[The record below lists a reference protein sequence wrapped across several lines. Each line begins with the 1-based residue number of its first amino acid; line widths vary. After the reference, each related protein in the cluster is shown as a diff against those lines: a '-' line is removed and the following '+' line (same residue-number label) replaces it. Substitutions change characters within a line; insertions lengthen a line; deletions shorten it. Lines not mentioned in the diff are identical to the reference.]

1 MSNVANFCNIWK
13 VSLHLYVFITWSFS
27 KYMFSFFLCVHNFCL
42 SYVSKFEALKNPSMF
57 LFPFY
62 SLELSYILKIV
73 MFYVCQYTSLICMY
87 YGCKLQ
93 NRNFWNVIEDV
104 IIIMR
109 CTWNFI
115 ATILSLQNTFFCLFS
130 SKLLSIQVDIKD
142 SWSRFR
148 INDFQGIWPILFKV
162 FKDKSS

>member
-1 MSNVANFCNIWK
+1 LGSFITSNVANFCNIWK
-13 VSLHLYVFITWSFS
+13 VSLHPYVFITRSFS
-27 KYMFSFFLCVHNFCL
+27 KYMFSFFLCVDNFCR

-87 YGCKLQ
+87 YGMQIAKQKL
-93 NRNFWNVIEDV
+93 WNVIEDV

-115 ATILSLQNTFFCLFS
+115 ATVLSLQKNFFCLFS
-130 SKLLSIQVDIKD
+130 SRLLSI
-142 SWSRFR
+142 
-148 INDFQGIWPILFKV
+148 
-162 FKDKSS
+162 